1 MNLDNISI
9 QVGNFQD
16 IEPEIS
22 SDYDYICLIG
32 VFEYGQAYINAPD
45 PFQSLLDIMK
55 KHLKKEGHIVIAIEN
70 RFGLKYWAGCRE
82 DHLGDYFSGIENY
95 PNGGA
100 VRTFTRKAM
109 ENILKKNGLENFSF
123 YYPYPDYKFMTTLY
137 SDAYLPKTGELAN
150 NLRNFDRDRLMLFDE
165 KKVYDSIIKE
175 GSFPDFSNSFLVVIG
190 SELSV
195 KYVKYSNDRQQE
207 YQIRT
212 EICSENYLG
221 YQEQEYQT
229 DPSMCHYV
237 VRKSPLTID
246 ASAHI
251 RAIGTAYQQLRER
264 FQGGE
269 IRINRCRLVDVG
281 DQLHDN
287 MTEENI
293 LNGSTPVTNLK
304 PYVELEYLE
313 GRTLTEL
320 LDDCLEK
327 NDMEEFMN
335 LFRHY
340 ISVLDYHSDYPV
352 ADFDLVFSNI
362 IVCQKDTRRPFE
374 PIENAVWNLID
385 YEWTFGKQIST
396 KELAFRAV
404 YCYLLE
410 DQKRNRL
417 NLDEI
422 LKELEITD
430 EEADEYRMQEQLFQK
445 YVTGN
450 MKSMAEIRDM
460 IGFRYIYL
468 EPYFKK
474 ENEQREKERVQIYED
489 YGEGYREESS
499 YFVRDV
505 QSDREERIIRIPIT
519 KNIRQVRIDPAMTYC
534 MIRMISMKIDDR
546 EMMLEKNAALSTNG
560 IKIGESNVYVFATP
574 DPNLNL
580 SFSELSKE
588 LSGLSQEM
596 MLEVRWELTFLTKE
610 TAMEY
615 QKANQPKRRFHL

>member
-1 MNLDNISI
+1 VQSTA
-9 QVGNFQD
+9 
-16 IEPEIS
+16 
-22 SDYDYICLIG
+22 ICL
-32 VFEYGQAYINAPD
+32 
-45 PFQSLLDIMK
+45 
-55 KHLKKEGHIVIAIEN
+55 
-70 RFGLKYWAGCRE
+70 R
-82 DHLGDYFSGIENY
+82 
-95 PNGGA
+95 
-100 VRTFTRKAM
+100 
-109 ENILKKNGLENFSF
+109 
-123 YYPYPDYKFMTTLY
+123 
-137 SDAYLPKTGELAN
+137 
-150 NLRNFDRDRLMLFDE
+150 
-165 KKVYDSIIKE
+165 
-175 GSFPDFSNSFLVVIG
+175 
-190 SELSV
+190 
-195 KYVKYSNDRQQE
+195 
-207 YQIRT
+207 IR
-212 EICSENYLG
+212 
-221 YQEQEYQT
+221 
-229 DPSMCHYV
+229 
-237 VRKSPLTID
+237 R
-246 ASAHI
+246 
-251 RAIGTAYQQLRER
+251 
-264 FQGGE
+264 
-269 IRINRCRLVDVG
+269 
-281 DQLHDN
+281 
-287 MTEENI
+287 
-293 LNGSTPVTNLK
+293 
-304 PYVELEYLE
+304 
-313 GRTLTEL
+313 
-320 LDDCLEK
+320 
-327 NDMEEFMN
+327 
-335 LFRHY
+335 
-340 ISVLDYHSDYPV
+340 
-352 ADFDLVFSNI
+352 
-362 IVCQKDTRRPFE
+362 
-374 PIENAVWNLID
+374 
-385 YEWTFGKQIST
+385 
-396 KELAFRAV
+396 
-404 YCYLLE
+404 
-410 DQKRNRL
+410 
-417 NLDEI
+417 EI